1 MGHLYIDVF
10 ILSYFDLHM
19 DELQNLDRRLTE
31 LKRQMEHY
39 FLGLEKRLPAQERDV
54 VVTAIRRFLPGND
67 TAQKFRHANLRQRLQ
82 TLEIYWNRTLLAIE
96 QGRYHRDVNKANY
109 RERVA
114 QQSAP
119 KKAYALSKKEGD
131 EAAEFLQQLTTEQD
145 DGTAIERVK
154 NAKSVMP
161 QVKLRGRRKKED

>member
-1 MGHLYIDVF
+1 
-10 ILSYFDLHM
+10 M

-39 FLGLEKRLPAQERDV
+39 FLGLEKRLPAQERNS
-54 VVTAIRRFLPGND
+54 VVTAIRRFVPGND

-119 KKAYALSKKEGD
+119 TKAYTLSKKESD
-131 EAAEFLQQLTTEQD
+131 EAADFLQQITTDQ
-145 DGTAIERVK
+145 GSGIAAERGK
-154 NAKSVMP
+154 NGKSGMP
-161 QVKLRGRRKKED
+161 QVKLRGRRKKKD